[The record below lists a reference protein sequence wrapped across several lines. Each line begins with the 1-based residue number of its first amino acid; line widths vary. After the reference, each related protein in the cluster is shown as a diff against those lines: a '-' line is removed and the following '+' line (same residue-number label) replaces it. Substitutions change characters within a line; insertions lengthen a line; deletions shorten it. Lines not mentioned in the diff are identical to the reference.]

1 MPLRCKYVEISIS
14 ASSTRLRSNT
24 VCRNDVMNNAFSGLN
39 VSFMKRNTR
48 TRLVQIN
55 VNSFS
60 MVFDARSMTTW
71 IRVNKKNLIYYI
83 QRLEKYHKYLDY
95 FLRRICMILQ
105 ALFYYVSPLSFNFS
119 RVFQRSINLLL

>member
-24 VCRNDVMNNAFSGLN
+24 VRRNDVMNNAFSGLN

-60 MVFDARSMTTW
+60 MVFDAHSMTT
-71 IRVNKKNLIYYI
+71 
-83 QRLEKYHKYLDY
+83 
-95 FLRRICMILQ
+95 
-105 ALFYYVSPLSFNFS
+105 
-119 RVFQRSINLLL
+119 